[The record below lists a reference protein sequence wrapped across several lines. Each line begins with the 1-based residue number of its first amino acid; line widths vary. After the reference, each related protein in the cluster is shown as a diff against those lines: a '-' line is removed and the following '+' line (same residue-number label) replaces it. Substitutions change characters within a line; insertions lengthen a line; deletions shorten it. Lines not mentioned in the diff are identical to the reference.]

1 MIFEVPKKP
10 YDEEK
15 FYAKKELEIKSNTIT
30 CLLGCNG
37 SGKTTLIHIIVEN
50 LRKYENAKEVKLGY
64 IDFSFLLN
72 EKPTNVHYCIFD
84 KHANT
89 CKDEGDYYKQCA
101 ISNTISTGE
110 DIVNRF
116 GNVLGKIGKT
126 IHDISWQKDKDKP
139 TLFLFFDDCDAG
151 SSIDNIMEIKKMFKM
166 IASDCEKWKITYYII
181 FTANS
186 YELCKEFDN
195 ISVHNFKPVKI
206 TTYDS
211 FKRFVLKSRNI
222 KDKRFEKEDDK

>member
-15 FYAKKELEIKSNTIT
+15 FYNKTQLEIKPNTIT

-37 SGKTTLIHIIVEN
+37 SGKTTLTRIIVEN
-50 LRKYENAKEVKLGY
+50 LEKYEHAKNIKLGY
-64 IDFSFLLN
+64 LDLSGLLGKK
-72 EKPTNVHYCIFD
+72 ESNVHYCVFD
-84 KHANT
+84 KHSNT
-89 CKDEGDYYKQCA
+89 CKDEGDYYIQCA

-116 GNVLGKIGKT
+116 GNILSKIGKT

-151 SSIDNIMEIKKMFKM
+151 SSIDNIMEIKDIFKI
-166 IASDCEKWKITYYII
+166 IASDCEKWGITYYIL

-186 YELCKEFDN
+186 YELCREFDN
-195 ISVHNFKPVKI
+195 LSVHDFKPVKI
-206 TTYDS
+206 TTYES
-211 FKRFVLKSRNI
+211 FKRFVLKSRKI
-222 KDKRFEKEDDK
+222 KDKRFKKELN